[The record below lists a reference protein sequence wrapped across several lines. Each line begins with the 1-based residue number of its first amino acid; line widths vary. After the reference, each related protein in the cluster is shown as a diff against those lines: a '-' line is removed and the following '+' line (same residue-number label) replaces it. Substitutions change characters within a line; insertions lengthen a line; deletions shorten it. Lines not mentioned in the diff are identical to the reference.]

1 MTKTAS
7 LAVFLGLLALS
18 AGCGS
23 SDEADEG
30 GGASGGGGSETQSER
45 SPTATPNGVQ
55 APPADEGGG
64 ASGGGGSEAQ
74 PERSPT
80 ATPDDV
86 QAPPADAMV
95 TASGLASRVLQAG
108 TGTLHPAPADRV
120 SVQYSGWTT
129 DGMLFDSS
137 YNRGRPSQFA
147 VNAVIRGWTEGL
159 QLMVEGEQRRFWI
172 PSDLAYGDSP
182 TGGRPAGAL
191 TFDVELLEII
201 GP

>member
-7 LAVFLGLLALS
+7 LAVFLGLSALS
-18 AGCGS
+18 VACGS
-23 SDEADEG
+23 SDEAEDG
-30 GGASGGGGSETQSER
+30 GSGASGGGASETQSGR
-45 SPTATPNGVQ
+45 
-55 APPADEGGG
+55 D
-64 ASGGGGSEAQ
+64 
-74 PERSPT
+74 PT

-86 QAPPADAMV
+86 QAPPADAEI

-108 TGTLHPAPADRV
+108 TGTLHPAPADTVR
-120 SVQYSGWTT
+120 VQYSGWTT

-137 YNRGRPSQFA
+137 YNRGRPAQFA

-172 PSDLAYGDSP
+172 PSELAYGDNPS
-182 TGGRPAGAL
+182 GDRPAGAL